1 MFEKIFKIEIQCDFW
16 IRNLIMGEKDFS
28 QRFWSPCCL
37 FTDWDQF
44 DSTQSKNQ
52 SNSCEISERTWNNNK
67 NLTKPHFYSFPQA
80 RGRKNNFIESSFIAS
95 KNHFHVSQFLFL
107 CSSSTIRA
115 VNFDLRFFDSFQF
128 ASTPKIKFV
137 NFAIFPIY
145 FWYKKSGI
153 F

>member
-1 MFEKIFKIEIQCDFW
+1 MIFEKIFKIEIQCDFW
-16 IRNLIMGEKDFS
+16 IRNLIMGEKDFP

-44 DSTQSKNQ
+44 DSSQSKNQ

-115 VNFDLRFFDSFQF
+115 VNFDLRFYDSFQF
-128 ASTPKIKFV
+128 ASTTKNQIREFRD
-137 NFAIFPIY
+137 FF
-145 FWYKKSGI
+145 
-153 F
+153 